1 MENIFKKIIVL
12 YPMLIILYIVLGLVY
27 PIDNEILKIVESDD
41 GIIFNGALFFDIITI
56 LVILSFIASLILL
69 YKFYNIGR
77 ILFIFSY
84 IFLLI
89 VSIDLGY
96 QGFSPN
102 EYIID
107 YICGGLDGVL
117 LFLMYFSPLKEKFK

>member
-12 YPMLIILYIVLGLVY
+12 YPMLIILYIVLELVY
-27 PIDNEILKIVESDD
+27 PIDNEILKIVQSDD
-41 GIIFNGALFFDIITI
+41 GIIFNGALFFDIIMLI
-56 LVILSFIASLILL
+56 VVVSWIASLILL

-77 ILFIFSY
+77 ILFTFSY

-89 VSIDLGY
+89 FSIDSGY
-96 QGFSPN
+96 DGFSSFH
-102 EYIID
+102 YIID

>member
-1 MENIFKKIIVL
+1 MANIFKKIIVL

-41 GIIFNGALFFDIITI
+41 GIIFNGALFFDIIAL

>member
-12 YPMLIILYIVLGLVY
+12 YPMLIILYIVLELVY

-41 GIIFNGALFFDIITI
+41 GIICNGALFFDIILLI
-56 LVILSFIASLILL
+56 VFVASLILL

-77 ILFIFSY
+77 ILFTFSY

-89 VSIDLGY
+89 FSIDSGY
-96 QGFSPN
+96 DGFSSFH
-102 EYIID
+102 YIID